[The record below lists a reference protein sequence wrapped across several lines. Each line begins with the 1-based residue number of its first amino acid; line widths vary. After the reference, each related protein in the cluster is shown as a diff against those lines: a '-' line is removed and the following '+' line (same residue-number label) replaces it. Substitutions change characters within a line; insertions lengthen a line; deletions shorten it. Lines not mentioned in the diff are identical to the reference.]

1 MDINDIFERLFNF
14 FNVSTIT
21 ELSKLLDIGQPAIT
35 KWKKNNSI
43 SAIKKRCRVLGIYND
58 IFGDLNSNNNQI
70 NKSKIE
76 NFSINIVS
84 YNNIN
89 MKKIIRD
96 WGIQGYGITVGVILY
111 LKENDTLNLTDIDLL
126 ADDLKTSTFLIK
138 KVIEDCNF
146 FLKENN
152 IITLRTTLCDIL

>member
-21 ELSKLLDIGQPAIT
+21 ELAKKLEMSQPAIT
-35 KWKKNNSI
+35 NWERRNSV
-43 SAIKKRCRVLGIYND
+43 SAIKKRCRVLGIYNE
-58 IFGDLNSNNNQI
+58 IFGDLNINNNQI
-70 NKSKIE
+70 NESKIE

-96 WGIQGYGITVGVILY
+96 WGIQGYGITVGIILY

-152 IITLRTTLCDIL
+152 IITLRTTL